1 MLMQRWD
8 NHILTY
14 LEMLESGRNARD
26 VQAEA
31 SRRAPRAV
39 NARAEELVSGFPR
52 VSARGAPQQPC
63 NPHERE
69 HRGAGR
75 LRRQRD

>member
-1 MLMQRWD
+1 MF
-8 NHILTY
+8 
-14 LEMLESGRNARD
+14 ESGGNARD

-52 VSARGAPQQPC
+52 VGARGAPQQPC

-69 HRGAGR
+69 HRGAGH
-75 LRRQRD
+75 LQLQRE